1 MDNVKYCGY
10 CEHHFQRINKKLVK
24 TIPAFRPAPGPPAIE
39 ELSPASSPDKL
50 LSSGVS
56 SLKDGAKYQSSCNSK
71 GKGKRGRKPGSM
83 IYEPK
88 LEPPKFNPDLASLNS
103 SNNSLNTVNNSVT
116 LTPVS
121 SFNNHKVVNNSFTN
135 SDSLKIEK
143 NLNDKVTNKNSNVVV
158 KIGKHGEV
166 HHAKK
171 DSPHENLGGTVSPAE
186 SETILERVSAAPG
199 SLEIKEEILD
209 KKGFTTANFT
219 ESFIPVSSLSVTASL
234 IKTDSSEPLV
244 DPSRVKVE
252 AGAEGESGAVSL
264 VTMQS
269 HPSSGGQFKPDLKTN
284 KPPGNGEKPPN
295 SQMFN
300 RNSLSSSVSLFPT
313 GGAGVM
319 SHSAHL
325 QPHTTA
331 VSIIPS
337 LTSNT
342 SSSSSLSVSQMESTI
357 SSTSNTSSHGI
368 SMAKIASKLSEPVT
382 ISSLGSDNRL
392 TLETLNQS
400 KNGAMLSPQN
410 KAKVANGPAK
420 RMGRPPK
427 KGTHTTTSSLGN
439 VIHIESEEEETAAA
453 AASKRA
459 RLEDLERGEAVAEK
473 AESGGGG
480 SGGSGGGL
488 HKFMMFGATLNPAS
502 GMAREMSTVLQ
513 VRNEN
518 ILKYFFKKSFH
529 FQNEVAAHS
538 IYSGEN
544 SAQLVGVPLP
554 GRRRTH
560 DSGRA
565 APHTVAGMLDP
576 ARQPQTLEEL
586 LERHW
591 EQGSRFLMEQA
602 SHFDIAS
609 LLSSLHQLKEENLGL
624 EDSVDRLIARR
635 DHLLAVRARLL
646 ALNSLTLGSF
656 SQEGGR
662 RGEPP
667 LPVQNGPSTDRRPLV
682 SPSRPPLVSPSRDKA
697 LPSPRPGPALPSPRD
712 RSPRLPAQMEN
723 GLEGPGGP
731 PVYRHERERL
741 GAAQLL
747 SVVQQHS
754 NNSNHRQHSPV
765 GMAGPPK
772 AHNPHNPHFPHNN
785 LPPGHPA
792 RHGYPAN
799 YQMVSPPPP
808 KGGMVGGHSSHPS
821 HLSSIPHRSTPPGMR
836 NTPPGH
842 PPPSHHGITPEMHQ
856 HLIRASPQSSI
867 HIKK

>member
-10 CEHHFQRINKKLVK
+10 CEHHFQKINKKLVK
-24 TIPAFRPAPGPPAIE
+24 TIPAFRPTPTPAIE
-39 ELSPASSPDKL
+39 ELSPSSSPDKVF
-50 LSSGVS
+50 SSS
-56 SLKDGAKYQSSCNSK
+56 LTLKDGSKHQTACNSK

-103 SNNSLNTVNNSVT
+103 SNNSLNAVNNSVT

-121 SFNNHKVVNNSFTN
+121 NFNTNHKVVNNSFSN
-135 SDSLKIEK
+135 SESLKIDK
-143 NLNDKVTNKNSNVVV
+143 NLNDKLINKNSNVVV

-171 DSPHENLGGTVSPAE
+171 DSPQHHLGGAVSPVD
-186 SETILERVSAAPG
+186 SDTILERVSG
-199 SLEIKEEILD
+199 NIEVKEEVLD

-219 ESFIPVSSLSVTASL
+219 ESFIPSSSLSVTASL
-234 IKTDSSEPLV
+234 IKTEDTG
-244 DPSRVKVE
+244 RVKQE
-252 AGAEGESGAVSL
+252 TEDSPDT
-264 VTMQS
+264 TMQS
-269 HPSSGGQFKPDLKTN
+269 HGPPLAQYKADLKTN
-284 KPPGNGEKPPN
+284 KSSQNN
-295 SQMFN
+295 SFLAESQTNSSSGSNMFN

-313 GGAGVM
+313 SVTGSTFLKSD
-319 SHSAHL
+319 SHNS
-325 QPHTTA
+325 QPHTT

-337 LTSNT
+337 LTSNI
-342 SSSSSLSVSQMESTI
+342 SSASSTSLSVSQVESTI
-357 SSTSNTSSHGI
+357 SSSSSHGI
-368 SMAKIASKLSEPVT
+368 SMAKIASKISEPVT
-382 ISSLGSDNRL
+382 ISSVASSDNNRL

-400 KNGAMLSPQN
+400 KNGAMLSPHN
-410 KAKVANGPAK
+410 KVKVTNGPVK

-439 VIHIESEEEETAAA
+439 VIHIDEGDEEAAGA
-453 AASKRA
+453 GTKRA
-459 RLEDLERGEAVAEK
+459 RTEEVAGPEAVSEK
-473 AESGGGG
+473 AEGG
-480 SGGSGGGL
+480 SSSGL

-502 GMAREMSTVLQ
+502 GMAKEMNTVLQ
-513 VRNEN
+513 VSLSTPISAKF
-518 ILKYFFKKSFH
+518 ILKF

-538 IYSGEN
+538 VYSGEV
-544 SAQLVGVPLP
+544 SAQLVGVPVP

-646 ALNSLTLGSF
+646 ALNSLTIGSL
-656 SQEGGR
+656 SQEPR
-662 RGEPP
+662 RETVP
-667 LPVQNGPSTDRRPLV
+667 LQNGPSVDRRPPSLV
-682 SPSRPPLVSPSRDKA
+682 SPGRPLVSPSRDKP
-697 LPSPRPGPALPSPRD
+697 LPSPRPGPGPGPPLPSPRDRRELQSPRDRD
-712 RSPRLPAQMEN
+712 RSPRLPGHLEN
-723 GLEGPGGP
+723 GLEPGVG
-731 PVYRHERERL
+731 YRHERERL
-741 GAAQLL
+741 GNAQLL
-747 SVVQQHS
+747 SVVHQHS

-772 AHNPHNPHFPHNN
+772 AHYPHNN

-792 RHGYPAN
+792 RHVELRGNYPAN

-808 KGGMVGGHSSHPS
+808 KGQLVPPLPPHSSH
-821 HLSSIPHRSTPPGMR
+821 LSRSTPPGMR

-842 PPPSHHGITPEMHQ
+842 PPPSHHGLPPEMHQ
-856 HLIRASPQSSI
+856 HLIRASPQTSI